1 MKKRRTL
8 SLIAAAT
15 LTVVLTACG
24 GNSGGNAGTGGSES
38 GASGAAANAG
48 GTKENVT
55 ITFQTL
61 QTDKSTPQYQV
72 EEEIAN
78 NYMKE
83 NPNVKIE
90 WDRLDI
96 EQQKVKL
103 KTQAASGE
111 VSDITMVNPG
121 AQLQPFADGK
131 VLAPLNDM
139 LDDELKGT
147 FLEGVLDYYTF
158 DGNVYALPYNMNIA
172 GIYYNKELF
181 EKAGVQPPATYEDI
195 IASIP
200 KFKEAG
206 IPAMMVAGKD
216 RWPLSFMFTNIL
228 QRVNGGPKFLD
239 EVVAGNK
246 QFTDPVF
253 VEAIQKL
260 QDLIKAGAYQEG
272 AATYDY
278 NTTSQQ
284 FRDGQG
290 AMYYMGTW
298 EVSAIDASEAV
309 KGKIGFLP
317 FPSVGGKG
325 GAGDYVIAPGTAYAL
340 GANSENLDESKKFL
354 KYLLMNYPKVAFEKK
369 AAVGLAQ
376 KVDGDMK
383 AAGYSQLA
391 IDVMALFN
399 QVKGGDMNFDNVIE
413 PATTQVHLN
422 GLQSLLVDDGVKAEE
437 LAQQHQTSW
446 EASKK

>member
-8 SLIAAAT
+8 TMIMS
-15 LTVVLTACG
+15 TVLAITLTACG
-24 GNSGGNAGTGGSES
+24 GSNGGGSASEN
-38 GASGAAANAG
+38 GATNTPAANQN
-48 GTKENVT
+48 KENIT

-61 QTDKSTPQYQV
+61 QTDKSAPQYQV

-78 NYMKE
+78 NYMAE
-83 NPNVKIE
+83 NPHIKIE

-111 VSDITMVNPG
+111 VADITMVNPG

-172 GIYYNKELF
+172 GIFYNKELF
-181 EKAGVQPPATYEDI
+181 EQAGVEPPATFEDI
-195 IASIP
+195 IASVP

-239 EVVAGNK
+239 DVVAGNK

-253 VEAIQKL
+253 VEAIAKL
-260 QDLIKAGAYQEG
+260 QELIQAGGYQEG

-284 FRDGQG
+284 FRDGIG

-298 EVSAIDASEAV
+298 EISTIDSSEKVA
-309 KGKIGFLP
+309 GKIGFLP
-317 FPSVGGKG
+317 FPTVGGKG
-325 GAGDYVIAPGTAYAL
+325 NASDFVIAPGTAYAL
-340 GANSENLDESKKFL
+340 GANSKHLDESKAFL
-354 KYLLMNYPKVAFEKK
+354 KYLLLNYPKVAFEKK

-376 KVDGDMK
+376 KVEGDMK
-383 AAGYSQLA
+383 AAGYSDLA
-391 IDVMALFN
+391 IEAMALFN
-399 QVKGGDMNFDNVIE
+399 EVQGGDMNFDNVIE
-413 PATTQVHLN
+413 PATTQTHLN
-422 GLQSLLVDDGVKAEE
+422 GLQGLLVKEADPAALAAE
-437 LAQQHQTSW
+437 HQKTW
-446 EASKK
+446 EANK